1 MLPTTLQPQQ
11 LEKLRREEGMAK
23 EIQAGNKGYDLLQKM
38 GYQKGMSLG
47 AAQGSGRI
55 SLLPMTLKDSKNT
68 ERS

>member
-1 MLPTTLQPQQ
+1 
-11 LEKLRREEGMAK
+11 MAK